1 MSFKAYLTSK
11 IFLKNLLLAI
21 GITVV
26 VLLITMWG
34 IRLYTNHGESFAVP
48 DFSGMELEQ
57 AVQLAA
63 GKNLNYQV
71 VDSLYVANVNPGAVI
86 DQVPVP
92 GFLVKEG
99 RTVFLTICAKNPE
112 QVAMPKLTDISF
124 RQAVN
129 IMQGAG
135 LNVGEV
141 TYVFSEYPNLVLSQ
155 QLEGKDIVAGAMVSK
170 GSAIDLVIGKSGSG
184 EKTVVP
190 NLVGVT
196 LEQAKG
202 EIGTLFL
209 QVGAVIYD
217 GTVATGQ
224 DSLQAK
230 IWQQR
235 PEAATTGEID
245 LGTSIDLWLTL
256 DDTKFAPETE
266 DTEET
271 ENELF

>member
-11 IFLKNLLLAI
+11 VFLKNLLLAI

-57 AVQLAA
+57 AEQLAA
-63 GKNLNYQV
+63 GRNLNYQV

-155 QLEGKDIVAGAMVSK
+155 QLEGKDIVTGALVSK

-202 EIGTLFL
+202 ELGTLFL

-256 DDTKFAPETE
+256 DETKFTPETE
-266 DTEET
+266 DAEET